1 MLIKLLI
8 ILLFI
13 VIGVANYYLS
23 KSFWC
28 HDGAG
33 EKIYMNNNR
42 RNILQY

>member
-28 HDGAG
+28 HDGVWV
-33 EKIYMNNNR
+33 KIYMNNNR

>member
-1 MLIKLLI
+1 MLIKPLI

-28 HDGAG
+28 HDGG
-33 EKIYMNNNR
+33 
-42 RNILQY
+42 LG